1 MDRMKYAIECRG
13 VRAGYG
19 RQMILEDV
27 NLAIPEGD
35 LLAILGPN
43 GAGKSTFFKVL
54 TGLHPLQAGEI
65 SLFGHPLN
73 RLSSAERARLIAVV
87 PQEVETPVAFSVAEI
102 VLMGRTAILPRWTLP
117 SAHDFQV
124 VDRALVYTDVA
135 GIKDRPFSGLSG
147 GEKQRTIIAMA
158 LAQEPRLI
166 LMDEATSHLDI
177 NHRFEVMQIVER
189 LNQESG
195 VTVVMISHD
204 LGLAADFCRRLVLFD
219 HGRIAADGVP
229 AAVLTDELLKSVY
242 HCPIHVRQ
250 DSQTGALNIQPAR
263 RPNTSRAGRGIRV
276 HVVAGGGAGEEL
288 MRHLAL
294 AGYSFSAGVLN
305 RGDSDTQ
312 IAETL
317 GAELA
322 CEKPF
327 SPIGPEAIQKALTL
341 AQAAQVVVLTDVPFG
356 PGNLPNLDILEDAL
370 RRGHPVLALAGI
382 ESRDYSPGRTASRR
396 LEDLVKQGALICPT
410 IADLI
415 AHLPSAS
422 PSEKDNP

>member
-1 MDRMKYAIECRG
+1 MSNAIECRG
-13 VRAGYG
+13 VCAGYG
-19 RQMILEDV
+19 RQLILEGID
-27 NLAIPEGD
+27 LTIPEGD
-35 LLAILGPN
+35 LLAVLGPN
-43 GAGKSTFFKVL
+43 GAGKSTLFKVL
-54 TGLHPLQAGEI
+54 TGLHPLRGGDI
-65 SLFGHPLN
+65 RLFGHPLHQ
-73 RLSSAERARLIAVV
+73 LKSAERARLIAVV
-87 PQEVETPVAFSVAEI
+87 PQEVETPVAFTVAEI
-102 VLMGRTAILPRWTLP
+102 VLMGRTATLPRWSRP

-189 LNQESG
+189 LNQEAG

-204 LGLAADFCRRLVLFD
+204 LGLAADFCRRLVLLD
-219 HGRIAADGVP
+219 HGRMVADGSP
-229 AAVLTDELLKSVY
+229 ATVLTDELLKSVY
-242 HCPIHVRQ
+242 HCPIQVRQ
-250 DSQTGALNIQPAR
+250 DPQTGTLNIQPTR

-276 HVVAGGGAGEEL
+276 HVVTGGGAGEKL

-294 AGYSFSAGVLN
+294 AGYSFYAGLLN

-312 IAETL
+312 TAETL

-327 SPIGPEAIQKALTL
+327 SPIGPEALQKALTL
-341 AQAAQVVVLTDVPFG
+341 SQSAQVIVLTDVPFG

-370 RRGHPVLALAGI
+370 RRGLPVLTLAGI
-382 ESRDYSPGRTASRR
+382 ENRDYTPGRVASQR
-396 LEDLVKQGALICPT
+396 LQELAGRGALIYPT

-415 AHLPSAS
+415 AHLPLAS
-422 PSEKDNP
+422 SPEKDNP

>member
-1 MDRMKYAIECRG
+1 MKNAIECRG

-19 RQMILEDV
+19 RQVILEDI
-27 NLAIPEGD
+27 NLTIPEGD

-43 GAGKSTFFKVL
+43 GAGKSTFFKAL
-54 TGLHPLQAGEI
+54 TGLHPLMSGEI
-65 SLFGHPLN
+65 RLFGQPLL

-87 PQEVETPVAFSVAEI
+87 PQEVETPVAFTVAEI
-102 VLMGRTAILPRWTLP
+102 VLMGRTATLPRWTPP
-117 SAHDFQV
+117 SARDFQV
-124 VDRALVYTDVA
+124 VERALVYTDVA

-189 LNQESG
+189 LNQEAG

-219 HGRIAADGVP
+219 HGRIAADGAP
-229 AAVLTDELLKSVY
+229 AAVLTDDLLKSVY
-242 HCPIHVRQ
+242 HCPIQVRQ
-250 DSQTGALNIQPAR
+250 DPQTGTLNIQPER

-276 HVVAGGGAGEEL
+276 HVVGGGGAGEEL

-294 AGYSFSAGVLN
+294 AGYSFTAGVLN

-312 IAETL
+312 IAATL

-322 CEKPF
+322 LEKPF
-327 SPIGPEAIQKALTL
+327 SPISPEAIRQALAL
-341 AQAAQVVVLTDVPFG
+341 AQSAQVAVLTDVPFG

-370 RRGHPVLALAGI
+370 ARGRPVLVLAGI
-382 ESRDYSPGRTASRR
+382 EQRDYSPGKAATLR
-396 LEDLVKQGALICPT
+396 LQKLVENGAVLCPT

-415 AHLPSAS
+415 ARLPVAGS
-422 PSEKDNP
+422 PEKDNP